1 MKKYIVNEVF
11 HTLQGEGFHSGR
23 AAIFCRF
30 SRCNLWTG
38 REEDRA
44 KAICQFCD
52 TDFLAGISYSLS
64 ALVELMDEL
73 WVGADMYKFV
83 VFTGGEPALQLDQ
96 PLVDAMREAGY
107 YVAVESNGTLPL
119 PAVDWVCISPKGG
132 SVLPKNIV
140 ADEIKLVYPQ
150 QKLMPDQLLD
160 RHELSFKE
168 DCFWLSPMDGPD
180 IEQNTQSAIEYVMA
194 NPMWRLNTQT
204 HKTVGIR

>member
-1 MKKYIVNEVF
+1 VKKYIVNEVF
-11 HTLQGEGFHSGR
+11 YTLQGEGFHSGR

-73 WVGADMYKFV
+73 WVGADMDKFV

-96 PLVDAMREAGY
+96 PLVDAMWESGY

-119 PAVDWVCISPKGG
+119 PTVDWVCISPKGG
-132 SVLPKNIV
+132 SVLPKHIV

-150 QKLMPDQLLD
+150 EKLMPDQLLD
-160 RHELSFKE
+160 CHELSFKE
-168 DCFWLSPMDGPD
+168 DCLWLSPMDGPD
-180 IEQNTQSAIEYVMA
+180 IEENTQSAIEYVMA

>member
-11 HTLQGEGFHSGR
+11 YTLQGEGFHSGR

-52 TDFLAGISYSLS
+52 TDFLSGTSYTLAALCSMIDSLWIGS
-64 ALVELMDEL
+64 EMD
-73 WVGADMYKFV
+73 KFI
-83 VFTGGEPALQLDQ
+83 VFTGGEPALQLDR
-96 PLVDAMREAGY
+96 PLVDAMWYAGY

-132 SVLPKNIV
+132 SALPTNIV

-150 QKLMPDQLLD
+150 QSLMPDDLAD
-160 RHELSFKE
+160 NYELSYKE
-168 DCFWLSPMDGPD
+168 DCLWLSPMDGPE
-180 IEQNTQSAIEYVMA
+180 IEQNTRLAIDYVMA

>member
-11 HTLQGEGFHSGR
+11 YTLQGEGFHSGR

-52 TDFLAGISYSLS
+52 TDFLSGISYSLS
-64 ALVELMDEL
+64 ALVELMDGL
-73 WVGADMYKFV
+73 WVGSDIDKFV

-96 PLVDAMREAGY
+96 PLVEAMWSAGY

-119 PAVDWVCISPKGG
+119 PTVDWLCISPKGG
-132 SVLPKNIV
+132 SVLPTNIV

-168 DCFWLSPMDGPD
+168 DCLWLSPMDGPD
-180 IEQNTQSAIEYVMA
+180 IEENTQSAIEYVMA
-194 NPMWRLNTQT
+194 NPMWRLNIQT